1 MRQFLT
7 LASPSGLGVECW
19 MPALMVYSHKLVDPI
34 ALLKGIPSGKR
45 LHNYGKSPILMGIS
59 TISIAIFNSY
69 VSLPEGKDV
78 IFPMRRTFVCSQ

>member
-1 MRQFLT
+1 
-7 LASPSGLGVECW
+7 
-19 MPALMVYSHKLVDPI
+19 
-34 ALLKGIPSGKR
+34 
-45 LHNYGKSPILMGIS
+45 MGIS